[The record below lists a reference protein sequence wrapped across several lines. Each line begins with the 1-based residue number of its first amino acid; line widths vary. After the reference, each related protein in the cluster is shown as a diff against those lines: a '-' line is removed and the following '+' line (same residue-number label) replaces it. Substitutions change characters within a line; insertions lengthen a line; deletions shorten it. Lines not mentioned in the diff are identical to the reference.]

1 VKDGYMKE
9 AKFMWNQTWKSS
21 VAALMMVSVGTTTT
35 LPMLVMTQPA
45 TAGIFAQNRRVVPAG
60 TIIPLEQP
68 DGKRIV
74 VTPDESVKVTLVTV
88 EDVQGRRG
96 NAVIPRGTK
105 VKGEFRP
112 TNGGTAFYAQRIEL
126 PNGSREIEGRTN
138 VIDTRTTVKKGS
150 SDPIWQ
156 GALVGGG
163 AATIISALVT
173 RPGIGKTLLGA
184 GVGAAAGW
192 LIGGRGRSAEVIVVE
207 PERNNLDLRLENDL
221 FLSRSDY

>member
-1 VKDGYMKE
+1 
-9 AKFMWNQTWKSS
+9 MWNQTWKSS
-21 VAALMMVSVGTTTT
+21 VAALMMMSVGTTTA
-35 LPMLVMTQPA
+35 LPILVMTQPA

-60 TIIPLEQP
+60 TMIRLEQP
-68 DGKRIV
+68 EGKRIV
-74 VTPDESVKVTLVTV
+74 VTPDESVKVTLITV

-96 NAVIPRGTK
+96 NAVIPRGTR

-112 TNGGTAFYAQRIEL
+112 TNGGTAFYAERIEL
-126 PNGSREIEGRTN
+126 PGGSRDIEGRTN
-138 VIDTRTTVKKGS
+138 VVDNRKTVKKGS

-173 RPGIGKTLLGA
+173 KPGIGKTLLGA

-192 LIGGRGRSAEVIVVE
+192 LIGGRGKSAEVIVVE
-207 PERNNLDLRLENDL
+207 PEQDNLDLRLDSDL
-221 FLSRSDY
+221 SIGRSEF

>member
-1 VKDGYMKE
+1 
-9 AKFMWNQTWKSS
+9 MWNQTWKSS
-21 VAALMMVSVGTTTT
+21 VAALMMMSVGTTTA
-35 LPMLVMTQPA
+35 LPILVMTQPA

-60 TIIPLEQP
+60 TMIRLEQP
-68 DGKRIV
+68 EGKRIV
-74 VTPDESVKVTLVTV
+74 VTPDESVKVTLITV

-96 NAVIPRGTK
+96 NAVIPRGTR

-112 TNGGTAFYAQRIEL
+112 TNAGTAFYAERIEL
-126 PNGSREIEGRTN
+126 PGGSRDIEGRTN
-138 VIDTRTTVKKGS
+138 VVDNRKTVKKGS

-173 RPGIGKTLLGA
+173 KPGIGKTLLGA

-192 LIGGRGRSAEVIVVE
+192 LIGGRGKSAEVIVVE
-207 PERNNLDLRLENDL
+207 PEQDNLDLRLDSDL
-221 FLSRSDY
+221 SIGRSEF

>member
-1 VKDGYMKE
+1 MKE
-9 AKFMWNQTWKSS
+9 ANFMWNQTWKSS
-21 VAALMMVSVGTTTT
+21 IAALMMLSVGTTTT

-68 DGKRIV
+68 NGKRIV
-74 VTPDESVKVTLVTV
+74 VTPEESVKVTLVTT

-138 VIDTRTTVKKGS
+138 VVDNRTTVKKGS

-192 LIGGRGRSAEVIVVE
+192 LIGGRGKSAEVIVVE
-207 PERNNLDLRLENDL
+207 PDRDNLDLRLENDL

>member
-1 VKDGYMKE
+1 
-9 AKFMWNQTWKSS
+9 MWNQTWKSS
-21 VAALMMVSVGTTTT
+21 VAALMMMSVGTTTA
-35 LPMLVMTQPA
+35 LPILVMAQPA

-60 TIIPLEQP
+60 TMIRLEQP
-68 DGKRIV
+68 EGKRIV
-74 VTPDESVKVTLVTV
+74 VTPDESVKVTLITV

-96 NAVIPRGTK
+96 NAVIPRGTR

-112 TNGGTAFYAQRIEL
+112 TNGGTAFYAERIEL
-126 PNGSREIEGRTN
+126 PGGSRDIEGRTN
-138 VIDTRTTVKKGS
+138 VVDNRKTVKKGS

-173 RPGIGKTLLGA
+173 KPGIGKTLLGA

-192 LIGGRGRSAEVIVVE
+192 LIGGRGKSAEVIVVE
-207 PERNNLDLRLENDL
+207 PEQDNLDLRLDSDL
-221 FLSRSDY
+221 SIGRSEF